1 MLVVRYFCT
10 QYLRQVR
17 SFQRL
22 FIHISALG
30 YIVVNLLAGKIIS
43 PTCVF
48 FGRGAFN
55 VYNRALSQRLKES
68 FRYV

>member
-48 FGRGAFN
+48 GRGAFN

>member
-10 QYLRQVR
+10 QYLKQVR

-30 YIVVNLLAGKIIS
+30 YIVVNLLAGKNNIPDLCS
-43 PTCVF
+43 WS
-48 FGRGAFN
+48 GS
-55 VYNRALSQRLKES
+55 L
-68 FRYV
+68 

>member
-1 MLVVRYFCT
+1 MLITRYFCT
-10 QYLRQVR
+10 QYLKQVR

-30 YIVVNLLAGKIIS
+30 YIVVNLLVGKIIS
-43 PTCVF
+43 PTCV

-55 VYNRALSQRLKES
+55 VYNRALS
-68 FRYV
+68 